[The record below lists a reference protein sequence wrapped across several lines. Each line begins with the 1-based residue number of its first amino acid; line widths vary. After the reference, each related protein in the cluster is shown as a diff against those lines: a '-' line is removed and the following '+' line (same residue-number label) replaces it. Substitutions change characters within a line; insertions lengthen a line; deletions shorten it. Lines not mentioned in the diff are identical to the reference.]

1 MAKYSSDEA
10 ELEAAKMTAMLMAAS
25 ARTAPKTRG
34 EDSIKTLILDGED
47 IAKLAL
53 GMENKADRMPAHSGS
68 ILKRNAVD
76 VRASSFVILIGVD
89 GHPKRPEVPL
99 DCGACG
105 YDSCEGLS
113 KAARRLKDFSGPN
126 CIFQAMDLG
135 IALGSAVKMASELN
149 IDNRMMYSIGV
160 AAKEM
165 KLLDSD
171 IIIGIPLAVL
181 GKSPYFDRSDRYHEP
196 KQS

>member
-1 MAKYSSDEA
+1 
-10 ELEAAKMTAMLMAAS
+10 
-25 ARTAPKTRG
+25 
-34 EDSIKTLILDGED
+34 
-47 IAKLAL
+47 
-53 GMENKADRMPAHSGS
+53 MPAHSGN

-76 VRASSFVILIGVD
+76 VRASSCVLLIGVD

-105 YDSCEGLS
+105 FDSCERLS
-113 KAARRLKDFSGPN
+113 KAPKRTKDFTGPN
-126 CIFQAMDLG
+126 CMFQAMDLG

-149 IDNRMMYSIGV
+149 IDNRMMYTIGV

-171 IIIGIPLAVL
+171 IIIGIPLAVM
-181 GKSPYFDRSDRYHEP
+181 GKSPYFDRSDRYREL
-196 KQS
+196 KNK